1 VCRQIGYTVTLLNQA
16 DSEEFTMFTM
26 FEKALI
32 QPATSIKV
40 QKQVNQLVGPLLERR
55 LPENRRSMGNLGG
68 RRKTD
73 SPDPRNV
80 MAA

>member
-1 VCRQIGYTVTLLNQA
+1 MCRQIGYTVTLLSQV

-32 QPATSIKV
+32 QQATSIKV

-55 LPENRRSMGNLGG
+55 LVENRRFMGNLGG

-73 SPDPRNV
+73 SPDAGEV
-80 MAA
+80 IAA